1 MQQETTMTTQT
12 KNFSATTITA
22 TVLLALSFAS
32 NSAAAN
38 SKCLS
43 SLDKAQGKYAF
54 CLKKADSKAVTRG
67 IEPTYE
73 KCELKLEQSYAK
85 ANARYS
91 GLCNSEQDD
100 QVTVSRLLGRCLAE
114 VVPTDAVAA
123 APGAE
128 QPHDPYADP
137 AGGGINDNEPMIEAE
152 IMATLP
158 PLPLPLAPGPD
169 VIPSDAQVVRG
180 DSYDSYPSGLV
191 GDDPSGTECNLDN
204 YLILELGNHVNA
216 GSGTSAIEL
225 WLGDFRVYLLAPSS
239 GFAPNQVLKYDFN
252 NSSCPACWDTM
263 DTDDWD
269 TPRLVTKSTDG
280 IQLRQVEMVHADE
293 TVLES
298 TPSAWLDKYY
308 GSTLDFTIETAN
320 TRWQQIGSPRETALY
335 YASQELGQSGAAK
348 YGGGDTA
355 WCSEFTSWAIRQAG
369 FASPGGTAIATGTMS
384 TFFSGIGRHHT
395 AAQVQAGSYMPQP
408 GDYMSIN
415 SGGHSVLFVKW
426 TSIAGAAPAA
436 GDKFQ
441 TIEGNTCNSVATKE
455 RDWSVVDF
463 VGATH

>member
-1 MQQETTMTTQT
+1 MTTQT
-12 KNFSATTITA
+12 RTFSATTIIAA
-22 TVLLALSFAS
+22 TLLAFSLAG

-43 SLDKAQGKYAF
+43 YLDKAQGKYAS
-54 CLKKADSKAVTRG
+54 CLKKADSKAVSKG
-67 IEPTYE
+67 LQASYE
-73 KCELKLEQSYAK
+73 KCELKLEKSYAK

-100 QVTVSRLLGRCLAE
+100 QVAAGRLIGRCLAE
-114 VVPTDAVAA
+114 LVPTDAVIA

-128 QPHDPYADP
+128 QAHDPYADP
-137 AGGGINDNEPMIEAE
+137 SGGGIINVSEPMVEAE
-152 IMATLP
+152 IMAVLP
-158 PLPLPLAPGPD
+158 TLPLPLAPGPD
-169 VIPSDAQVVRG
+169 VIPTDAQVVRG
-180 DSYDSYPSGLV
+180 DSYDSYPPGLV
-191 GDDPSGTECNLDN
+191 GDEDSDSCSLDN
-204 YLILELGNHVNA
+204 YLVLELGSHVNA
-216 GSGTSAIEL
+216 GSSTSAIEL
-225 WLGDFRVYLLAPSS
+225 WLGDFRAYLLAPP
-239 GFAPNQVLKYDFN
+239 GGYAPNQVLKYDFN
-252 NSSCPACWDTM
+252 NSSCPSCWDTM
-263 DTDDWD
+263 DADDWD
-269 TPRLVTKSTDG
+269 TPRLVTHSTDG
-280 IQLRQVEMVHADE
+280 IQLREVEMVHADQ

-298 TPSAWLDKYY
+298 TPGAWLDKYY
-308 GSTLDFTIETAN
+308 GSTLDFTIETAT

-384 TFFSGIGRHHT
+384 TFFSSIGRHHT

-415 SGGHSVLFVKW
+415 SGGHSVLFVGW
-426 TSIAGAAPAA
+426 TSIAGATPAA
-436 GDKFQ
+436 GDMFQ
-441 TIEGNTCNSVATKE
+441 TIEGNTCNSVRSRE